1 MLNAKTAM
9 PNIATKNIEVA
20 RKFYEETLGLEKVH
34 VEFDQVLNFKNG
46 GSMII
51 VYVSE
56 FAGSNKATALTW
68 SVGAELEE
76 IVKTLGSKGVAFEHY
91 EMPHL
96 KREGDIHVAGDMKMA
111 WFKDPDGNILGL
123 INR

>member
-1 MLNAKTAM
+1 M

-20 RKFYEETLGLEKVH
+20 RKFYEETLGLEKIP

-46 GSMII
+46 NSMII

-68 SVGAELEE
+68 SVGEELGE
-76 IVKTLGSKGVAFEHY
+76 IVKTLSGKGVAFEHY
-91 EMPHL
+91 DMPHM
-96 KREGDIHVAGDMKMA
+96 KREGDIHISGGMKMA